1 MLSVHVW
8 SYCVQSCYAY
18 IPFEMTGVLSSRE
31 LKQNT
36 IKFQYIKRILN
47 VYFISYTGN
56 QKRTNISVSSFKRTS
71 KKLIFL
77 NLQTLDFRNLNAEA
91 ENLYQCQALYC
102 FLMIL
107 CCWGTR
113 CVENIGLY
121 SLFCISLNIFHV
133 LECYHASWNL
143 FWTLILY
150 FKKKN
155 SLCLDFQWIEAC
167 HIIVTFN
174 HDFDS
179 S

>member
-31 LKQNT
+31 LKQNP
-36 IKFQYIKRILN
+36 IKFQYIKRNLN

-107 CCWGTR
+107 CC
-113 CVENIGLY
+113 
-121 SLFCISLNIFHV
+121 
-133 LECYHASWNL
+133 
-143 FWTLILY
+143 
-150 FKKKN
+150 
-155 SLCLDFQWIEAC
+155 
-167 HIIVTFN
+167 
-174 HDFDS
+174 
-179 S
+179 

>member
-1 MLSVHVW
+1 VLSVHVW
-8 SYCVQSCYAY
+8 SYRVQSCYAY

-31 LKQNT
+31 LKQNP
-36 IKFQYIKRILN
+36 IKFQYIKRNLN

-107 CCWGTR
+107 CC
-113 CVENIGLY
+113 
-121 SLFCISLNIFHV
+121 
-133 LECYHASWNL
+133 
-143 FWTLILY
+143 
-150 FKKKN
+150 
-155 SLCLDFQWIEAC
+155 
-167 HIIVTFN
+167 
-174 HDFDS
+174 
-179 S
+179 